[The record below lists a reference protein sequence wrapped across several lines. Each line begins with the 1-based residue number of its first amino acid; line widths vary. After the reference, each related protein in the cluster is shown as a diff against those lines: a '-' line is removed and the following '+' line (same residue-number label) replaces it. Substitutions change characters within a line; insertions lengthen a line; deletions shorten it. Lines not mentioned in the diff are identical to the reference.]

1 MKIFPD
7 KKSKNKYFKIC
18 ISLIFILFELIM
30 LPTISACNSLIH
42 RGPLTFKTHDIST
55 NCYSAQDVKISYG
68 SLVNKICA
76 KGISREKTA
85 NDDRRLPTGSALGYR
100 AFEDKVYVEW
110 RSSDKEFHSQ
120 VLDLDEIF
128 KGKVVLHNIDPKLI
142 YWPIPMVGDG
152 PTIVVEVNDRTL
164 NVYMDVEVKFET
176 KNENSIAVSA
186 TRFRTLAFTKT
197 L

>member
-1 MKIFPD
+1 MKIFHD
-7 KKSKNKYFKIC
+7 KKSRNEHFRIC
-18 ISLIFILFELIM
+18 ISLIFVLLALITI
-30 LPTISACNSLIH
+30 PTISACNSLIH
-42 RGPLTFKTHDIST
+42 RGPLTFKTHDFAIDF
-55 NCYSAQDVKISYG
+55 YSAQDVKISYG
-68 SLVNKICA
+68 SLVYKIYG

-85 NDDRRLPTGSALGYR
+85 NDDRRLPTGAALGYR

-110 RSSDKEFHSQ
+110 RTSDRELHSQ

-128 KGKVVLHNIDPKLI
+128 KGKIVLHSIDPKLI
-142 YWPIPMVGDG
+142 YWPIPMVGGG
-152 PTIVVEVNDRTL
+152 PTIVVEVNDRVL

-176 KNENSIAVSA
+176 KNENSITVSA